1 MISISLIEAS
11 KNSGKGEDGN
21 VFLFF
26 YENAVEQ
33 LHGSIPVSRIARV
46 CKVATVNSSDKE
58 NIEAMFV
65 CSKCLCNVEQML
77 QLFMCLVLERLGGKK
92 DTTAKVDFFPESQTE
107 LSIWRCWLSI
117 FGPGCFS
124 PLRREWLEEQ
134 RLLRHIY
141 LQLVSC
147 VNLYYSIIIL
157 HVQYW

>member
-11 KNSGKGEDGN
+11 KNSIKGEDGN

-26 YENAVEQ
+26 YENAVEE
-33 LHGSIPVSRIARV
+33 LHSSIPVSRIARV
-46 CKVATVNSSDKE
+46 CKVATVNYCKE
-58 NIEAMFV
+58 NIKAMFV
-65 CSKCLCNVEQML
+65 CSKCLCNVAQML
-77 QLFMCLVLERLGGKK
+77 QLFMGLVLEWLGGQK

-107 LSIWRCWLSI
+107 LSIWRCWLTI

-134 RLLRHIY
+134 RLLRHIH

-147 VNLYYSIIIL
+147 VNLYYSVIIL

>member
-11 KNSGKGEDGN
+11 KNSSKGEDGN

-26 YENAVEQ
+26 YENAVEE

-58 NIEAMFV
+58 NIKAMFV
-65 CSKCLCNVEQML
+65 CSKCLCNVAQML
-77 QLFMCLVLERLGGKK
+77 QLFMGLVLERLGGQK

-107 LSIWRCWLSI
+107 LSIWRCWLTI
-117 FGPGCFS
+117 FGQGCFS

-134 RLLRHIY
+134 RLLRHIH
-141 LQLVSC
+141 LQLVSY